1 MRFTKSLLAVV
12 TLSGISSSAM
22 AASPDWRFVEGGYTN
37 ADIGR
42 GDFDGIDVGG
52 VYLLENNVYVTGE
65 YKMLDD
71 SGTDLD
77 MTTVG
82 LGYRMPLNATTDAY
96 FGANFERIDVES
108 YDDNGYSVNAGV
120 RSMVSEQVELLGQ
133 IGYYDVDDGDVTVK
147 VGANYYVSP
156 RWAVGASYE
165 KIDDLDI
172 TQLNARYTF

>member
-1 MRFTKSLLAVV
+1 MRFTKSLLTVV
-12 TLSGISSSAM
+12 ALSGISSAAM
-22 AASPDWRFVEGGYTN
+22 AASPSWRFVEGGYTN
-37 ADIGR
+37 GDIGR

-108 YDDNGYSVNAGV
+108 DDDNGYSVNAGV